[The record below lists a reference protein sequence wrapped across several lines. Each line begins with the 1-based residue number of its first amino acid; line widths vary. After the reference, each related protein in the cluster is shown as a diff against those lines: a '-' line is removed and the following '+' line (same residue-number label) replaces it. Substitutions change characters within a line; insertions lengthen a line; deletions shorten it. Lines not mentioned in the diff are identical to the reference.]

1 MKNTHRCSV
10 AKGWLPHTGLHDV
23 RYTVGSWLIHAGLHE
38 AKGKTMVGLQ
48 VIQVTMDA
56 TPLGGQKNVEAVT
69 LRNRPCR
76 LLV

>member
-10 AKGWLPHTGLHDV
+10 AKVWLPHTRLHDV
-23 RYTVGSWLIHAGLHE
+23 HHSVGSWLIDAGLHE

-48 VIQVTMDA
+48 VVQVTMDA
-56 TPLGGQKNVEAVT
+56 TPLGGQKNVEAVD

-76 LLV
+76 LLL